1 MTYNTN
7 NYYRL
12 CYGHYIAMNCF
23 IGLTLVLSIVIVIK
37 VVMLRKQAKQ
47 EEQMRI
53 LRLQMAN
60 PIMYQQPVI
69 QPQYQVPQTY
79 RQNGVN
85 ESTEEWADEPM
96 LR

>member
-1 MTYNTN
+1 MFYKTIKYFN
-7 NYYRL
+7 L

-23 IGLTLVLSIVIVIK
+23 IGLSLILSIVIVVK

-53 LRLQMAN
+53 LRLQMIN
-60 PIMYQQPVI
+60 PIMYQPPVI

-79 RQNGVN
+79 RQQGVN
-85 ESTEEWADEPM
+85 
-96 LR
+96 